1 MKHPGIRSPD
11 GLWKIEISPIFNGGT
26 GSEGQREQHHKEKE
40 EGNWESIHDPSIIAG
55 DSDFMS
61 KKLLHKANFEKI
73 VVRCFWLTTFMI

>member
-11 GLWKIEISPIFNGGT
+11 GLLKIEISPIFNGGA
-26 GSEGQREQHHKEKE
+26 GSEGQREQHHKEKG
-40 EGNWESIHDPSIIAG
+40 EGDKESVHDLSIIAV

-73 VVRCFWLTTFMI
+73 VP